1 MMLGKLGLFVIHID
15 FPQDFIIQ
23 YFYHLLVC
31 GAQPTGNGSN
41 HDTELSPL
49 NRRIDNQTGNHFDS
63 TS

>member
-1 MMLGKLGLFVIHID
+1 MLGRLGLFVIHIN

-23 YFYHLLVC
+23 YPYHLLVC

-41 HDTELSPL
+41 NDIEQSPL
-49 NRRIDNQTGNHFDS
+49 NPPIDNRTGNHYDS